1 LKKEEKKWTDELRR
15 HGKETSMAG
24 DLRKIA
30 GQLLDEVSKVKRND
44 VFDRLMTDDVYRA
57 RVKRYVSSPERKPS
71 VTGGDNQL
79 ISVNTTPHQAF
90 L

>member
-1 LKKEEKKWTDELRR
+1 
-15 HGKETSMAG
+15 MAG